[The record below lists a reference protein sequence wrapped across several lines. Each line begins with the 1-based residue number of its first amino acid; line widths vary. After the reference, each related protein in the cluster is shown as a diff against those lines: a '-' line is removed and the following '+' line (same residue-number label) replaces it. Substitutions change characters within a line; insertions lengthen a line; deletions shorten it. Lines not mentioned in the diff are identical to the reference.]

1 MRQKV
6 KKREGNMK
14 IVLPV
19 SVILAMIGG
28 VYAAQADMKLPD
40 LKKQPSAQAVLDE
53 HFAALNKCD
62 WNRLLAQYPDD
73 AQINLPNGTIVK
85 GRAAI
90 GDLFAGFCKE
100 PKDGGLNGIQFAPEN
115 SATIGD
121 TFATQWVATAPF
133 LAEPYRGS
141 DAYITKDGF
150 MQAMVTTFDAAAL
163 KMKK

>member
-1 MRQKV
+1 
-6 KKREGNMK
+6 MK
-14 IVLPV
+14 LAL
-19 SVILAMIGG
+19 SVAIMLTIAAGG
-28 VYAAQADMKLPD
+28 VAARAEMKLPD
-40 LKKQPSAQAVLDE
+40 LKKQSSAQAVLDE
-53 HFAALNKCD
+53 HLAALNKCD

-90 GDLFAGFCKE
+90 GDLFAGFCKDA
-100 PKDGGLNGIQFAPEN
+100 KDGGLNGIQFAVEH
-115 SATIGD
+115 STTIGD

-141 DAYITKDGF
+141 DAYITHDGY
-150 MQAMVTTFDAAAL
+150 MQAMVTTFDGGAL